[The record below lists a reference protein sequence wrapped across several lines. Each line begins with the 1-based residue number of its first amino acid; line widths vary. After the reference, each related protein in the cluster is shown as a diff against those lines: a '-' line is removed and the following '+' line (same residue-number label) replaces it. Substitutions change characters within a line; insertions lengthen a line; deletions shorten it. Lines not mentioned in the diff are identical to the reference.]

1 LRTFYLKIVDVK
13 DWAPTPDGIDFVT
26 NTCKGKKFSNKYTM
40 LKSETVKGKGEND
53 VAIEKLLN
61 DEADAMWV
69 YADQVKNY

>member
-1 LRTFYLKIVDVK
+1 
-13 DWAPTPDGIDFVT
+13 
-26 NTCKGKKFSNKYTM
+26 M